1 MVNLIVGGLI
11 YILIG
16 FIYGIVMLY
25 IVISEDKNDPEEQ
38 FINGEVKVLFLLT
51 CSLGW
56 IILIPLSIIYR
67 IYNKIKG
74 GNKNV

>member
-1 MVNLIVGGLI
+1 MMNLIVGGLI

-38 FINGEVKVLFLLT
+38 FINGEVKVLFLLKKK
-51 CSLGW
+51 
-56 IILIPLSIIYR
+56 R
-67 IYNKIKG
+67 
-74 GNKNV
+74 